1 MDIQAVYDAL
11 QPEFAVM
18 LQRAGDARPIDG
30 VVVLVPTEQG
40 SDLVLDIMFM
50 PGMEEH
56 LSHLELLQLYIQFPI
71 DLDPSVVPKLRQL
84 LLKININLPLPSFG
98 LHEEDDYLYFKYMLG
113 LPRGQAQSLDGVVL
127 EAVRLVTY
135 QIRLYLPLIYEVLS
149 E

>member
-1 MDIQAVYDAL
+1 MH
-11 QPEFAVM
+11 
-18 LQRAGDARPIDG
+18 AG
-30 VVVLVPTEQG
+30 V
-40 SDLVLDIMFM
+40 MFM
-50 PGMEEH
+50 PGMEV
-56 LSHLELLQLYIQFPI
+56 QFPI